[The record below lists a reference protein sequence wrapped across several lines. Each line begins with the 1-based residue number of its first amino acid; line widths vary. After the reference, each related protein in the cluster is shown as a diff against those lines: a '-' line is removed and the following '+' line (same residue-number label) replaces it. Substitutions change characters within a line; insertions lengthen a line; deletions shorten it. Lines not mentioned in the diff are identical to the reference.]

1 MKTVIVRINDT
12 FATHFEYDVRNI
24 GDIISIVYDY
34 YHCIVKHKDDDV
46 IEVELPDGTV
56 YSSSRFNNAWWLY
69 VQYSG
74 RDSKWVASFSMN
86 A

>member
-46 IEVELPDGTV
+46 IEVELPDGTI
-56 YSSSRFNNAWWLY
+56 YSSDNFNNAWDLY
-69 VQYSG
+69 VQYPG
-74 RDSKWVASFSMN
+74 YGPEWVASFRMN

>member
-1 MKTVIVRINDT
+1 MKTIIVRINDT

-34 YHCIVKHKDDDV
+34 YHCIVKHRDDDV

-69 VQYSG
+69 VQYPG

>member
-12 FATHFEYDVRNI
+12 FAVHFEYDVRNI

-56 YSSSRFNNAWWLY
+56 YSSDRFNNAWELY
-69 VQYSG
+69 VKYPGQNP
-74 RDSKWVASFSMN
+74 KWVANFSMN

>member
-69 VQYSG
+69 VQYQG
-74 RDSKWVASFSMN
+74 HDSKWVASFSMN

>member
-56 YSSSRFNNAWWLY
+56 YSSSRFNNTWWLY
-69 VQYSG
+69 VQYPG
-74 RDSKWVASFSMN
+74 RDSEWVASFRMN